1 MEVQQTA
8 NQDHRKP
15 LFDIEKGSEALNKA
29 TRVTFKNLPY
39 IILYGI
45 GFILIGLTN
54 LARGTLNTDTLVSW
68 AFWYSTITIYL
79 AIAFITIATL
89 LQSVQTLLENDDAY
103 KRYLQELQFYIDEE
117 HNKGFLDEFILAE
130 NNRRKKKAWKVKWD
144 RKLKKLENKANAKN
158 NKDFLEKR
166 LTRYTRLK
174 LRYTEFLTDEYIDT
188 NLQYLKIKYKA
199 ISRSLMQIGV
209 KEDDDEDY
217 IEEKPIIV
225 GVKDLLP
232 KMLLGFGWLL
242 FLNATA
248 LKFLGPDIQTF
259 IAFFT
264 NAGVLV
270 YYIILTKSYS
280 KTYFKKTSLKNIVFR
295 IQMFKNAKKHQETK
309 NQNVNV

>member
-1 MEVQQTA
+1 MEVQQTV
-8 NQDHRKP
+8 NQDHKKP
-15 LFDIEKGSEALNKA
+15 LFDIEKGNEVLTKA

-54 LARGTLNTDTLVSW
+54 LARGTLNADTLVSW
-68 AFWYSTITIYL
+68 AFWYPTVTIYL

-89 LQSVQTLLENDDAY
+89 LQSVQALLENDEAY
-103 KRYLQELQFYIDEE
+103 ERYSRELQSYIDEE
-117 HNKGFLDEFILAE
+117 HNKEFLDEFILEE
-130 NNRRKKKAWKVKWD
+130 NKRRKKKAWKMKWD
-144 RKLKKLENKANAKN
+144 RKLKKLENKETAKN

-166 LTRYTRLK
+166 VTRYTRLK
-174 LRYTEFLTDEYIDT
+174 LRYKEFLTDSYIDT
-188 NLQYLKIKYKA
+188 NLDYLKVKYKA
-199 ISRSLMQIGV
+199 ISRALMQIGV
-209 KEDDDEDY
+209 KEEDDEDY
-217 IEEKPIIV
+217 IEERPITV

-248 LKFLGPDIQTF
+248 LKFLDPDIQTF
-259 IAFFT
+259 IGFFT

-280 KTYFKKTSLKNIVFR
+280 KVYFKKTSVKNIVFR
-295 IQMFKNAKKHQETK
+295 IQMFKNAKKYQETHK
-309 NQNVNV
+309 N